1 MNQEKTVWSW
11 GDKSRV
17 ARGAGIGAAFLSDI
31 MAGRKP
37 CSAVLAVKLERS
49 AKDLGYD
56 IPRTLWAFEDM
67 RQGNPL
73 FKGRA
78 A

>member
-1 MNQEKTVWSW
+1 MNRAKTKWGW

-17 ARGAGIGAAFLSDI
+17 ARGAGIGSSFLCDI

-37 CSAVLAVKLERS
+37 CSAALAVRLERS
-49 AKDLGYD
+49 AKEHGYN
-56 IPRTLWAFEDM
+56 IPRSVWCFEDM
-67 RQGNPL
+67 RSGNPL
-73 FKGRA
+73 FKQA